1 MLADNES
8 QEMIA
13 GTQEAP
19 QVEAAEYGMTVAVR
33 DPSEVKE
40 DGEDVRASIRKWI
53 EQARVPGWLSEG
65 FDRWDED
72 QRYINTDLFADND
85 QRRMTVNIAARLIQS
100 KLASIIPTDAD
111 ISIKHE
117 RPVADAGIVRKDA
130 IREAFAAQVQQFG
143 GLKDPM
149 ALLKA
154 ADQAEAEFRMEV
166 EARERF
172 AMTSEALCKKLADEG
187 NLTRVAQAAGLAAFT
202 TGLAWI
208 KIGWQEDY
216 ARDSVGNN
224 RNDDAQDQIALL
236 ALRSAEFAA
245 GEFGEGDPKFTEL
258 RQLTEYARMMAQRQQ
273 TSAHTDPRLSF
284 AQWNQLADL
293 RDGEMPSPNWL
304 PEPDRWQGATYDH
317 VNGKHMRW
325 DWRFKFS
332 EWFNAPWVAEQSLWV
347 LDDAAARWGLTPA
360 ERDRLGKRQQGNS
373 TTTTPQPGVVTE
385 SDAGDPTITDRESPV
400 QGGKVVVWDYWIK
413 ITRRHVVF
421 IEGLDRLLVDEVP
434 EVTTPWFYPW
444 CTISFND
451 FDNAMLPVS
460 EVRFLR
466 KICNAI
472 NQRLTDA
479 QESIWASM
487 KRYIVKKGAFK
498 DGEIEKLRG
507 AMPHDVVEMEDPAEI
522 KASFQEIAS
531 DDWNA
536 QKYSTDDLFRLLEL
550 VMGISLAQL
559 GVVDMANTATE
570 ASIAESRSQQQSAR
584 HGMLMADAIRQCFV
598 ATQAYAVTCYGQR
611 AVKLLLGKAAY
622 WPMPPNRMDL
632 YRGLRV
638 KVEAAGNRLA
648 ARTRASE
655 DLQKAMGSL
664 SAILD
669 LKAKASTVG
678 YELDIGP
685 LVSSAMR
692 ASDIDAGMRDLF
704 QPKPLPSPMAQ
715 TGGEQPVGGQG
726 GAVGTS
732 AKPPALPGPSP
743 EPSAGGPPPLAQPS
757 TMT

>member
-1 MLADNES
+1 
-8 QEMIA
+8 
-13 GTQEAP
+13 
-19 QVEAAEYGMTVAVR
+19 
-33 DPSEVKE
+33 
-40 DGEDVRASIRKWI
+40 
-53 EQARVPGWLSEG
+53 
-65 FDRWDED
+65 
-72 QRYINTDLFADND
+72 
-85 QRRMTVNIAARLIQS
+85 MTVNIAARLIQA

-111 ISIKHE
+111 ISVKHE

-130 IREAFAAQVQQFG
+130 IREAYAAQVQQYG
-143 GLKDPM
+143 RLVDPL
-149 ALLKA
+149 ALLTA
-154 ADQAEAEFRMEV
+154 ADQAESEFRLEV

-187 NLTRVAQAAGLAAFT
+187 NLTRTLQAGGLSAFT

-216 ARDSVGNN
+216 SRDTVGNN

-245 GEFGEGDPKFTEL
+245 GAFGESDPKHTEL
-258 RQLTEYARMMAQRQQ
+258 RQLTDYARITAQRQQ
-273 TSAHTDPRLSF
+273 VSRNTDPRLSF
-284 AQWNQLADL
+284 AQWSQLADM
-293 RDGEMPSPNWL
+293 RDGDTASPQWL
-304 PEPDRWQGATYDH
+304 PEPDRWQGSTYDH
-317 VNGKHMRW
+317 VPAKNMRW
-325 DWRFKFS
+325 DWRFRFA
-332 EWFNAPWVAEQSLWV
+332 EWYNAPWVAEQV
-347 LDDAAARWGLTPA
+347 LTDIDVAAARWELTPA
-360 ERDRLGKRQQGNS
+360 ERDRLGKRQQG
-373 TTTTPQPGVVTE
+373 TAATPQPGVA
-385 SDAGDPTITDRESPV
+385 SDGDAGDPTNTDREAPM
-400 QGGKVVVWDYWIK
+400 QGGRVVVWDYWFK
-413 ITRRHVVF
+413 ETRRHVVF

-444 CTISFND
+444 ATVSFND
-451 FDNAMLPVS
+451 FDNAMLPSS

-487 KRYIVKKGAFK
+487 KRYIVKKGAFR
-498 DGEIEKLRG
+498 DGEIDKLRG

-550 VMGISLAQL
+550 VMGLSLAQL
-559 GVVDMANTATE
+559 GVVDLANTATE

-584 HGMLMADAIRQCFV
+584 HGMLMAELTKQCFV

-632 YRGLRV
+632 LRGMRI

-664 SAILD
+664 GQILD
-669 LKAKASTVG
+669 LKAKADSVG
-678 YELDIGP
+678 YVLDIQP
-685 LVSSAMR
+685 LVSAAMR

-704 QPKPLPSPMAQ
+704 QPKPQPPQLPTMAGAPGAPGAPGLSGPQ
-715 TGGEQPVGGQG
+715 ARQQPLG
-726 GAVGTS
+726 
-732 AKPPALPGPSP
+732 LPGPQTDHQTS
-743 EPSAGGPPPLAQPS
+743 GTPPGAQPS